1 MTILYNKY
9 QNQKS
14 QDQMTHMT
22 AEGKDRV
29 CIFLVFLLI
38 SVCILIIYSVNLF
51 FQQIQFLREQAEVI
65 TSFAG
70 NIPFRMPGDVYSQ
83 LTQMQILMH

>member
-1 MTILYNKY
+1 MAQTLQALNACKIVPLSPEEEHELVTTFKRLSGEVCKVMPDILLAAMTILYNKY

-29 CIFLVFLLI
+29 CIF
-38 SVCILIIYSVNLF
+38 
-51 FQQIQFLREQAEVI
+51 
-65 TSFAG
+65 
-70 NIPFRMPGDVYSQ
+70 
-83 LTQMQILMH
+83 